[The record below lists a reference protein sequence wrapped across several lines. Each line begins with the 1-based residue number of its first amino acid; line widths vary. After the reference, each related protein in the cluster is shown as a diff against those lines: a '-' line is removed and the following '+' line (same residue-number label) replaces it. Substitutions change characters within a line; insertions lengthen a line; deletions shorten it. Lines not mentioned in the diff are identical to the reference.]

1 VVAHFLQKSFE
12 EMMKALECN
21 KINNEVV
28 NPNQPLTQNV
38 HDLKKRNDNKKNKL
52 LPNKEPLTTTSKTK
66 TTVKSTKT

>member
-1 VVAHFLQKSFE
+1 
-12 EMMKALECN
+12 MKALEWN

-28 NPNQPLTQNV
+28 NPNQPSTQNA
-38 HDLKKRNDNKKNKL
+38 HDLKKHSDNKKNKL

>member
-1 VVAHFLQKSFE
+1 
-12 EMMKALECN
+12 MKALECN

>member
-1 VVAHFLQKSFE
+1 
-12 EMMKALECN
+12 MKALEWN

-38 HDLKKRNDNKKNKL
+38 HDLKKHSDNKKNKL